1 MMRSV
6 MDYELAELEQQIKK
20 QRQYLASLITYD
32 APDADI
38 LITQEREKLDDLY
51 KSRIILSDKKEF
63 EVVVMKWGRR

>member
-1 MMRSV
+1 

-38 LITQEREKLDDLY
+38 LITQERERLDDLY

-63 EVVVMKWGRR
+63 EAIVMKWGRR